1 MAKANFIRVLKQM
14 EAEGAQITMTLL
26 NHKAFEGKVHRIDE
40 TNHLVEFQSMGCR
53 VYIDLN
59 AVISIEVR

>member
-1 MAKANFIRVLKQM
+1 MAKANFIRVLKEM

-40 TNHLVEFQSMGCR
+40 TNHLVEFQSVGGR
-53 VYIDLN
+53 VFIDLN
-59 AVISIEVR
+59 AIVSVEAR